1 MDTTILKH
9 FLVIA
14 ENLSFTRA
22 AEVLDKSESVLS
34 RQMSRLE
41 DEVGTPLFY
50 RVQKGVALTP
60 AGVIFKK
67 SITETEKQ
75 MSDAIS
81 EMHAVA
87 NKKQTSISIGIIH
100 NHFISEKGRRLFL
113 DFTRDH
119 PDIPLKYFSF
129 SMNDMIQFLKDGK
142 IDFVYGA
149 LVDFER
155 SDFFHT
161 IEIDTCMHSL
171 LVSKDDPVLEKCRDE
186 LSLSDFR
193 DKTFLI
199 TQNHRTLNEQFEPL
213 TQSFGFTPKM
223 EIISDQTEL
232 LAMVELGKGI
242 SFADDTSF
250 YHTSP
255 YMETVN
261 LPELGVM
268 ALGLIGR
275 NAKQSVT
282 NQTFIKY
289 ATRWCETH

>member
-1 MDTTILKH
+1 MDMTVLEH

-14 ENLSFTRA
+14 ENLSFTKA
-22 AEVLDKSESVLS
+22 AEALEKSESVLS

-41 DEVGTPLFY
+41 EEVGTPLFY

-67 SITETEKQ
+67 SIMEMEKQ
-75 MSDAIS
+75 MSDAVS

-87 NKKQTSISIGIIH
+87 NKRQTSISIGIIF
-100 NHFISEKGRRLFL
+100 NHFISDKGKRLFL

-119 PDIPLKYFSF
+119 PEIPLKYFSF

-149 LVDFER
+149 LADFER

-161 IEIDTCMHSL
+161 IEIDTAVHNL
-171 LVSKDDPVLEKCRDE
+171 LVSKDDPVLEKGLDD

-193 DKTFLI
+193 DRAFLI

-213 TQSFGFTPKM
+213 TQAFGFVPKM

-232 LAMVELGKGI
+232 LAMVEFGKGV
-242 SFADDTSF
+242 SFSDDTSF
-250 YHTSP
+250 YNSSP
-255 YMETVN
+255 FLETVS
-261 LPELGVM
+261 LPELGTM
-268 ALGLIGR
+268 PLGLIGR
-275 NAKQSVT
+275 NATQSIT

-289 ATRWCETH
+289 ATRWAETH